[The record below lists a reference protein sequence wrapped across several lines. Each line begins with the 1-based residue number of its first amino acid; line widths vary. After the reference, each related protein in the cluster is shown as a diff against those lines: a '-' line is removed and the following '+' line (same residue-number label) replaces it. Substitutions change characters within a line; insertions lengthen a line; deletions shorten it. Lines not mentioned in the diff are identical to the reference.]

1 MKPPKVLAKRDE
13 DVPWLQLK
21 DTPGFGGADIPGVY
35 CKFYGDPEH
44 GPWFYLVKHDPGTL
58 VGKHS
63 HDGDV
68 IHYLLEGSWKL
79 GGQTFAPGF
88 FQYEQVGLEYGPI
101 ISGPEGSV
109 FLAIYDRPP
118 SFHPAH

>member
-1 MKPPKVLAKRDE
+1 MKPPKVLAKPDE
-13 DVPWLQLK
+13 DVPWLKLK
-21 DTPGFGGADIPGVY
+21 DTPGFGGADIAGVY
-35 CKFYGDPEH
+35 SKFFGDPER
-44 GPWFYLVKHDPGTL
+44 GPWFYLVKHDPGAV

-79 GGQTFAPGF
+79 GGQTFGPGF

-109 FLAIYDRPP
+109 FLAIYDRSP